1 MVLPAGQRAGL
12 AMGAYIIRRILAM
25 PVILF
30 CVALISFTIINAK
43 GSPLDRF
50 AFNPKV
56 KPSDVARMKHNL
68 GLDEPVYVRFVRYLG
83 TLIHGDLQNSL
94 IDSRPV
100 TMLIGNALPNT
111 LRLALVSLA
120 VSLLVAVPLAVFA
133 AVHRNSFLD
142 RTILTGSIASSSI
155 PTVWLGLLLI
165 ILFAVKFREWNLP
178 YLPINGV
185 KDTRN
190 PGGFS
195 DLVKHMILPVI
206 ALALPQI
213 AGWIWYIRNAMIEAL
228 QQDFVRTA
236 RSLGAKERSVRYI
249 HAFRNCLI
257 PIVTIAGLS
266 LPDLFAGA
274 LITEN
279 VFGYPGMGRLTVQA
293 IFNNDYTVI
302 MGTTLI
308 YAILLLV
315 GNLIAD
321 MLYPVVD
328 PRLRG

>member
-1 MVLPAGQRAGL
+1 
-12 AMGAYIIRRILAM
+12 MGAYVIRRILAM

-30 CVALISFTIINAK
+30 FVALITFVIINLK

-50 AFNPKV
+50 AFNPRV
-56 KPSDVARMKHNL
+56 RPEDIARMQHNL
-68 GLDEPVYVRFVRYLG
+68 GLDQPVVKRFGLYIQSL
-83 TLIHGDLQNSL
+83 LHGDLGVSL
-94 IDSRPV
+94 IDSKPV
-100 TMLIGNALPNT
+100 TMLIGEALPNT
-111 LRLALVSLA
+111 LRLAAASLVLSLMI
-120 VSLLVAVPLAVFA
+120 AVPLAIFA
-133 AVHRNSFLD
+133 AVHRNSFID
-142 RTILTGSIASSSI
+142 RVILTSSIASSSI

-165 ILFAVKFREWNLP
+165 IMFAVKFREWGLP

-185 KDTRN
+185 KDTRS
-190 PGGFS
+190 PGGFW
-195 DLVKHMILPVI
+195 DLVEHMILPVI

-213 AGWIWYIRNAMIEAL
+213 AGWIWYIRNAMIDAL
-228 QQDFVRTA
+228 QQDYVRTA
-236 RSLGAKERSVRYI
+236 RAMGAKEQSVRFM

-274 LITEN
+274 LIVET
-279 VFGYPGMGRLTVQA
+279 VFGYPGMGRLTVTA
-293 IFNNDYTVI
+293 ITNNNYPVI

-308 YAILLLV
+308 YALLLLI

-321 MLYPVVD
+321 LLYPIVD

>member
-1 MVLPAGQRAGL
+1 
-12 AMGAYIIRRILAM
+12 MGAYVIRRILAM

-30 CVALISFTIINAK
+30 FVSLITFLIINAK
-43 GSPLDRF
+43 GNPIDRF

-56 KPSDVARMKHNL
+56 RPEDIERMKHNM
-68 GLDEPVYVRFVRYLG
+68 GLDEPILTRFFRYLSS
-83 TLIHGDLQNSL
+83 LLHGDLGVSL
-94 IDSRPV
+94 IDSKPV
-100 TMLIGNALPNT
+100 TMMISDALPNT
-111 LRLALVSLA
+111 LRLALVSLV
-120 VSLLVAVPLAVFA
+120 VSLMIAIPLAIFA
-133 AVHRNSFLD
+133 AVHRNSFFD
-142 RTILTGSIASSSI
+142 RMILTTSIASSSI

-165 ILFAVKFREWNLP
+165 ILFAVKFREWGFP

-190 PGGFS
+190 PGGS
-195 DLVKHMILPVI
+195 WDLTEHMVLPVI

-213 AGWIWYIRNAMIEAL
+213 AGWIWYIRNAMIDAL
-228 QQDFVRTA
+228 QQDYVRTA
-236 RSLGAKERSVRYI
+236 RSLGAKERSVRFL

-257 PIVTIAGLS
+257 PIITIAGLS

-274 LITEN
+274 LITES
-279 VFGYPGMGRLTVQA
+279 VFGIPGMGRLTVKA
-293 IFNNDYTVI
+293 ITDNNYTVI

-321 MLYPVVD
+321 LLYPVVD